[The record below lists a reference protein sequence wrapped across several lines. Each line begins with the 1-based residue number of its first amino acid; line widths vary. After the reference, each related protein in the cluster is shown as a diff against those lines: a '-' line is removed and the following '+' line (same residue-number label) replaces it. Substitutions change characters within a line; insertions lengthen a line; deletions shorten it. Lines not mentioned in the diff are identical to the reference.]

1 MNEMATEAKNNDSRA
16 KLVCVLGAAGGVGT
30 STVAANLAVSLQR
43 LHGTQSVIAADTTLT
58 GGDLSL
64 MFGLALGAGFRP
76 LPTDPQQVDEALLMN
91 SQAKHRSGV
100 HLLRLG
106 HNSPL
111 RPIAESAVLA
121 RTLELMTRWHD
132 WIVLDC
138 GCMTES
144 VTQTV
149 IPRASTVLI
158 VGTLALPPVQRM
170 KQWVELLI
178 STGVPIG
185 KMVAVMNRCR
195 EDEAEYQ
202 RQLKPLL
209 PCRVGACLPD
219 SPELAREALINGVP
233 LVGGDMRA
241 ALACCYGE
249 LAVSLGGLSVGDSD
263 QKPHG
268 WFQRLQIRFTGERHA
283 A

>member
-1 MNEMATEAKNNDSRA
+1 MATESKNNGSRA

-30 STVAANLAVSLQR
+30 STVATNLAVSLQR
-43 LHGTQSVIAADTTLT
+43 LHGTQSVIAADMTLT

-111 RPIAESAVLA
+111 RPIAEPAVLV

-144 VTQTV
+144 VTQIV
-149 IPRASTVLI
+149 IPCASTVLI

-170 KQWVELLI
+170 KQCVDLLI
-178 STGVPIG
+178 STGVPSG
-185 KMVAVMNRCR
+185 KMIAVMNRCR
-195 EDEAEYQ
+195 EDEVEHQ

-233 LVGGDMRA
+233 LVGGDTRT
-241 ALACCYGE
+241 ALACWYEE
-249 LAVSLGGLSVGDSD
+249 LAVSLGGQSVGNSD
-263 QKPHG
+263 QRPLG
-268 WFQRLQIRFTGERHA
+268 WFQSLRARLTREHHA